1 MSCPL
6 GCQFQ
11 VGRILYNGEYVDMS
25 FRFSTIMNGLL
36 SLVLLPFIANAA
48 VLEEV
53 VVTAQKREQNVQ
65 DVGIAISAFTGDQ
78 MRTLGYSNAQQI
90 TALAPGVS
98 TVQPNG
104 EANYGLA
111 IRGAANSDFVA
122 N

>member
-1 MSCPL
+1 
-6 GCQFQ
+6 
-11 VGRILYNGEYVDMS
+11 MS